1 MLNSKLE
8 QYITEKT
15 SIDKKNIP
23 ADLYFSEEI
32 LRPLDQEEIE
42 VEDKKKEANV
52 VLSVKPIKM
61 SKYNYEGKEI
71 YVPIKAISKIL
82 NPNKIV

>member
-1 MLNSKLE
+1 MLNPKLE

-15 SIDKKNIP
+15 SIKKNILP
-23 ADLYFSEEI
+23 ADLYFSKEI
-32 LRPLDQEEIE
+32 LRPLDNEEIE
-42 VEDKKKEANV
+42 VSDKKKEENA

-82 NPNKIV
+82 DPSKIL

>member
-1 MLNSKLE
+1 MLNPKLE

-15 SIDKKNIP
+15 SIDKSIIP

-32 LRPLDQEEIE
+32 LRPLDNEEIE
-42 VEDKKKEANV
+42 VSTEKKEDNV

-82 NPNKIV
+82 DPNKIL